1 MRNLLLTLCY
11 DGAQYHGWQIQNNAV
26 SVQQVFQE
34 ALFKVTSEKPEIKG
48 CSRTDSGVHANQ
60 YCISLKTGH
69 TIPCERLL
77 NALNHFLPEDIAVQ
91 DCREVPMDFHARYS
105 CLGKEYIY
113 KIWNEPVR
121 NPFLRNRALHY
132 WYPLDLSRMNEAA
145 AHYIGKH
152 DFTSFCTS
160 DARDRGDMC
169 RTVTRAGIQRDGGLV
184 TFTVAADGF
193 LYNMVRIMVGTLL
206 YVAQGKLQ
214 PEQIPEILAAR
225 DRTAAGPTAPPC
237 GLYLN
242 RVFYGE
248 GPVRARGNASPR
260 ARSTW
265 QNTTAMRNRLRNGAP
280 SAGKSKSARIKSQG
294 GSIRSS

>member
-1 MRNLLLTLCY
+1 
-11 DGAQYHGWQIQNNAV
+11 
-26 SVQQVFQE
+26 
-34 ALFKVTSEKPEIKG
+34 
-48 CSRTDSGVHANQ
+48 
-60 YCISLKTGH
+60 
-69 TIPCERLL
+69 
-77 NALNHFLPEDIAVQ
+77 
-91 DCREVPMDFHARYS
+91 
-105 CLGKEYIY
+105 
-113 KIWNEPVR
+113 
-121 NPFLRNRALHY
+121 
-132 WYPLDLSRMNEAA
+132 MNEAA

-152 DFTSFCTS
+152 DFTSFCTA

-248 GPVRARGNASPR
+248 GPV
-260 ARSTW
+260 
-265 QNTTAMRNRLRNGAP
+265 
-280 SAGKSKSARIKSQG
+280 
-294 GSIRSS
+294 